1 MIGSL
6 ASVVAVATVGQVYS
20 VNAPNS
26 SDRPIATIAPYPSG
40 MADDVRRPGFNGRL
54 WVSRPVIGGM
64 QGPYPLGWDSP
75 GPEAYGAFDNQSA
88 VVYAKSGHVIVALSP
103 WVRVEPEGLKRL
115 EEARNFWLKER
126 GYVGGVRTFVNDL
139 YLYKQADEATSD
151 AGAAPQASAEPK
163 QPGAIPEPILKFEVP
178 SDIPRGRSRIRVHGN
193 GNDAPVAEARISWP
207 MNAPA
212 DVVARSATT
221 VPATTVAD
229 AKK

>member
-6 ASVVAVATVGQVYS
+6 ASVVAVATVGQVHTVGS
-20 VNAPNS
+20 PNPA
-26 SDRPIATIAPYPSG
+26 DRPIATIAPYPSG

-75 GPEAYGAFDNQSA
+75 GPEAYGAFDNQGA

-139 YLYKQADEATSD
+139 YLYRHGDED
-151 AGAAPQASAEPK
+151 AGEAEEAPHASAAPKDRDAL
-163 QPGAIPEPILKFEVP
+163 PEPVLKFEVP
-178 SDIPRGRSRIRVHGN
+178 ADIPRGRSRIRVQGA
-193 GNDAPVAEARISWP
+193 GAGEPVAEARISWP

-212 DVVARSATT
+212 DAVARSAT
-221 VPATTVAD
+221 PTTVAD
-229 AKK
+229 ADR